1 MRIIF
6 FLVFTILVLSSCNND
21 LTTIGQDLIYNENQI
36 EVKTS
41 FIEQTGTVRLDSFI
55 TSSGR
60 YGDAISQMF
69 MGRYEDQ
76 MSGTTVTY
84 PCFQLV
90 PSSTPNIAAR
100 IKLDSVTFHFKF
112 GNKLWGDTISSPQIQ
127 TFDLYRLSELPYL
140 NTEKGEYI
148 YNVAP
153 IAWGDSLGRVS
164 FLPKRA
170 NMKEAEFK
178 LENND
183 FFIDLFE
190 KMKYE
195 DPIFKPSANS
205 AISYFK
211 FLNYFK
217 GLAIK
222 TAEDNN
228 CIIGISMLPDS
239 LFMRFH
245 YHDTDVKQYYD
256 LKLLTQS
263 NAYQYNAIY
272 TQPADPFKSLTNQR
286 IIVPYS
292 ENDIAIT
299 QGMSGYM
306 IKLILPFP
314 DTKETYKTV
323 VKAEIELKPLVWP
336 FPDIALPSS
345 LYVYSTN
352 TYNEV
357 GNIVYNSTNNPI
369 VGKYVVDSE
378 NIDNNRYIFDITDYY
393 QNLVN
398 TAPITGKE
406 PQFLLT
412 LPDMTNSF
420 ERVIIKEKP
429 ILRVYYA
436 SYKD

>member
-1 MRIIF
+1 
-6 FLVFTILVLSSCNND
+6 
-21 LTTIGQDLIYNENQI
+21 
-36 EVKTS
+36 
-41 FIEQTGTVRLDSFI
+41 
-55 TSSGR
+55 
-60 YGDAISQMF
+60 
-69 MGRYEDQ
+69 
-76 MSGTTVTY
+76 
-84 PCFQLV
+84 
-90 PSSTPNIAAR
+90 
-100 IKLDSVTFHFKF
+100 
-112 GNKLWGDTISSPQIQ
+112 
-127 TFDLYRLSELPYL
+127 
-140 NTEKGEYI
+140 
-148 YNVAP
+148 
-153 IAWGDSLGRVS
+153 
-164 FLPKRA
+164 
-170 NMKEAEFK
+170 
-178 LENND
+178 
-183 FFIDLFE
+183 
-190 KMKYE
+190 MKYE

-378 NIDNNRYIFDITDYY
+378 NIDNNRYIFDITYYY

>member
-1 MRIIF
+1 MRVIY
-6 FLVFTILVLSSCNND
+6 FLLLVILVLFSCNND

-41 FIEQTGTVRLDSFI
+41 FLEQTGTIKLDSFI

-60 YGDAISQMF
+60 YGDAITKMF

-76 MSGTTVTY
+76 ISGTTVTY

-90 PSSTPNIAAR
+90 PSYTPNISSR

-112 GNKLWGDTISSPQIQ
+112 GNKLWGDTISPRVQ
-127 TFDLYRLSELPYL
+127 TFALYRLSELPYL
-140 NTEKGEYI
+140 NTEKNEYI

-153 IAWGDSLGRVS
+153 IPWGDSLGQVS
-164 FLPKRA
+164 FIPKKA

-178 LENND
+178 LENSV
-183 FFIDLFE
+183 FLSDLFE

-205 AISYFK
+205 TISYFK

-228 CIIGISMLPDS
+228 CIIGISMQPDS

-245 YHDTDVKQYYD
+245 YHDADVKQYYD
-256 LKLLTQS
+256 LKLLTQN

-272 TQPADPFKSLTNQR
+272 TEPSDIFKSLTDQR
-286 IIVPYS
+286 KIVPYS

-306 IKLILPFP
+306 IKLILPLP
-314 DTKETYKTV
+314 DIRETYKTV
-323 VKAEIELKPLVWP
+323 VKAEIELKPLTWP
-336 FPDIALPSS
+336 FPNIALPSS

-352 TYNEV
+352 SYNETGSV
-357 GNIVYNSTNNPI
+357 IYNSTNNPV
-369 VGKYVVDSE
+369 VGKYHIDPE
-378 NIDNNRYIFDITDYY
+378 NIDNNRYVFDITDYY
-393 QNLVN
+393 QSLVN
-398 TAPITGKE
+398 KAPITGKE
-406 PQFLLT
+406 PQLLLT
-412 LPDMTNSF
+412 LSDMTGSF
-420 ERVIIKEKP
+420 DRVIIKEKP